1 MAIKGKGRT
10 RARQPVRAPRRGP
23 VPVKPPL
30 ARRRGVQALAAF
42 VAGLLVFWGGV
53 WLTNGLRAEQA
64 TERQRTEAIQRRQV
78 GSAWNQL
85 VSTEVGKIGQ
95 VQEGRPP
102 VILPEVRSTIGA
114 LKDRTPKGAVEQLQA
129 DAAEAKQVIDAIDA
143 FDLTGTIRGKGFDQT
158 GVLRF
163 LSARDELV
171 DAIDLYRE
179 AALLAAAAAD
189 LEQRD
194 RGRVLERA
202 EALLLKADNAV
213 SRFYLHH
220 TEAMAAAGIVQQ
232 PTFPG
237 G

>member
-10 RARQPVRAPRRGP
+10 RARQPVRAPRRAP

-64 TERQRTEAIQRRQV
+64 GERNRTEAIQRRQV
-78 GSAWNQL
+78 GSSWNQL

-102 VILPEVRSTIGA
+102 VILPEVRATIGE
-114 LKDRTPKGAVEQLQA
+114 LKEDTPKGAVAQLQA
-129 DAAEAKQVIDAIDA
+129 DAAQAKRVIDAIAA
-143 FDLTGTIRGKGFDQT
+143 FDLSGTIRGKGFDQT

-163 LSARDELV
+163 LSARDELI

-179 AALLAAAAAD
+179 CALLAAAAAD
-189 LEQRD
+189 LEPRD
-194 RGRVLERA
+194 RNGVLDRA
-202 EALLLKADNAV
+202 EALLAKADNAV

>member
-1 MAIKGKGRT
+1 VA
-10 RARQPVRAPRRGP
+10 
-23 VPVKPPL
+23 VKPPF
-30 ARRRGVQALAAF
+30 ARRRGVQAFAAF
-42 VAGLLVFWGGV
+42 LAGLLVFWGGV

-64 TERQRTEAIQRRQV
+64 DERSSSEAIRRRQV

-102 VILPEVRSTIGA
+102 VILPEVRGA
-114 LKDRTPKGAVEQLQA
+114 VGELKERTPKGAVAQLQA

-143 FDLTGTIRGKGFDQT
+143 FDLSGTIRGKGFDQT

-163 LSARDELV
+163 LSARDELI

-189 LEQRD
+189 LDRQV
-194 RGRVLERA
+194 RGRVLDRA
-202 EALLLKADNAV
+202 EALLGKADNAV
-213 SRFYLHH
+213 QRFYLHH
-220 TEAMAAAGIVQQ
+220 TEAMAEAGIVQQ

>member
-10 RARQPVRAPRRGP
+10 RGRQPVRAPRREP

-64 TERQRTEAIQRRQV
+64 GEQSRAQSLQRRQA

-85 VSTEVGKIGQ
+85 VRTEVGKIGS

-102 VILPEVRSTIGA
+102 VILPDVRSTLGT
-114 LKDRTPKGAVEQLQA
+114 LQERTPKGAVEQLQA
-129 DAAEAKQVIDAIDA
+129 GAAEAKRVIDAIGA
-143 FDLTGTIRGKGFDQT
+143 FDLTETIRGKGFDQA

-171 DAIDLYRE
+171 TAIDLYRE
-179 AALLAAAAAD
+179 AALLGVAAAD
-189 LEQRD
+189 LD
-194 RGRVLERA
+194 GKGRSGVLDRA
-202 EALLLKADNAV
+202 EALLGRADNAV

-220 TEAMAAAGIVQQ
+220 NEALTAAGIVEQ
-232 PTFPG
+232 PTLPG
-237 G
+237 A